1 MLKPLARFIT
11 LAFFLAL
18 TSSAIRAN
26 PIIITSGSLSVTGF
40 AGIPSYSFSGANFS
54 ATAVGADFGNTGPAS
69 CFPCVSGNV
78 ISTNSTFA
86 GSTLGHGTVTINGT
100 TFSNVFIFGSLMF
113 TGPSITMPVT
123 GLANFTLTTPFTLS
137 GSLGGCFGS
146 QLSCDT
152 VVFSTDV
159 SGSGLASIQFQAF
172 IDLQGQTLFQFQSI
186 TYTFNNTTVP
196 EPASILFLTSGVA
209 ALAASK
215 LRLRARARKKRQT

>member
-18 TSSAIRAN
+18 TSSAIHAD
-26 PIIITSGSLSVTGF
+26 PVVITSGSLSVTGF

-54 ATAVGADFGNTGPAS
+54 ATGVGADFGNVGPSS

-86 GSTLGHGTVTINGT
+86 GSTLGQATVTFNGT

-123 GLANFTLTTPFTLS
+123 DLASLTLTAPFTLS
-137 GSLGGCFGS
+137 GFMAGCLGS

-172 IDLQGQTLFQFQSI
+172 VDSQGQTWFQFQSI

-215 LRLRARARKKRQT
+215 LRLRARARKKKQT